1 MNDIITPIS
10 LGFDELLLYRDYWNR
25 AADASLLDGVQCA
38 WTFHLRRNGQSIAP
52 PDMADAYR
60 EMADDGTR
68 EWDAMEWSEALIGE
82 ALTSPQT
89 TS

>member
-1 MNDIITPIS
+1 
-10 LGFDELLLYRDYWNR
+10 
-25 AADASLLDGVQCA
+25 
-38 WTFHLRRNGQSIAP
+38 
-52 PDMADAYR
+52 MADAYR